1 LAQVLWLKRRF
12 IVATVEATIAGA
24 IISAAA
30 TASMLDQIPSVP
42 MSRGDKMRIVEA
54 RERRK
59 ILEEQR
65 LGMERISGFGDP
77 PDASSWENA
86 AGWRM
91 IPLFS
96 CAVPPFLERYGY
108 DVADA
113 SHWRAVPSSDPG
125 GPQLELGVLKHREHA
140 GHTWYMVQCAL
151 RAAGH
156 GGDDN
161 SNPEEGSARRWTT
174 GGSPTYNFEWEAPR
188 RLNMLRCDLHNW
200 VKYQLGSSYAGHFR
214 RTPFAK
220 LGGPRG
226 TTARL
231 RMWLQTLAGLVS
243 SGGVSPLVVAHM
255 LEFLQVPTFSDR
267 GSPATS
273 CFPQNGQPH
282 RLDTQPK
289 PGCPAVLLETPREAL
304 PELPPE
310 SPDPSVDGRFVAFLE
325 RLDTETS
332 AATSVLTYP
341 TLQTG
346 LAREATSQS
355 LRDRQVYSLDE
366 EEDEFLAKP
375 PPEPPQRYQDTT
387 AVATPRDDY
396 LGDIPEPRQGSQGAP
411 AAGASALVHRL
422 DDEGSSRREHDADD
436 TESWGAP
443 SEGAGPGGTGASGPP
458 QHQDSGSEPDLELA
472 NFMAGADLDFEA
484 GFGLRKAASHI
495 HKAASAPRQ

>member
-1 LAQVLWLKRRF
+1 
-12 IVATVEATIAGA
+12 
-24 IISAAA
+24 
-30 TASMLDQIPSVP
+30 
-42 MSRGDKMRIVEA
+42 
-54 RERRK
+54 
-59 ILEEQR
+59 
-65 LGMERISGFGDP
+65 
-77 PDASSWENA
+77 
-86 AGWRM
+86 M

-96 CAVPPFLERYGY
+96 WAVPPFLERYGY

-174 GGSPTYNFEWEAPR
+174 GGSP
-188 RLNMLRCDLHNW
+188 
-200 VKYQLGSSYAGHFR
+200 YAGHFR

-255 LEFLQVPTFSDR
+255 LEFLQVPPFSDR
-267 GSPATS
+267 GPPATS

-472 NFMAGADLDFEA
+472 DFMA